1 MRDFGLQ
8 DKVVLI
14 TGGGGAKFDRVGEP
28 FTAGSRVP
36 DQIGSAPDMLRI
48 SPLQFL
54 F

>member
-1 MRDFGLQ
+1 MPDFGLQ

-14 TGGGGAKFDRVGEP
+14 TGGGAKFDRVDEP